1 MKISVGADDRL
12 HVVDVV
18 LDYLKEK
25 GYRVSWCGTDDA
37 LLRMIAELEN
47 PS

>member
-12 HVVDVV
+12 RVVDVA

-25 GYRVSWCGTDDA
+25 RYRVFWYGTDDA